1 MKESSDPFQ
10 KIQASQSIMTRTDHD
25 IAAYIVSH
33 PVQIARLNIEELAEA
48 AGTSPSAVSRF
59 CKRMGYDSFSNLKLQ
74 MVRTLVAHNGVA
86 ENHQKAESPAQ
97 AIAELYAQYILQIP
111 QWISNQDICDIA
123 VMLANA
129 RHVRLFGLNR
139 TFNSAR
145 QMEQR
150 LLRMGYDCAAVDE
163 RISMNDLSGIM
174 TSLDL
179 VIIFTVNDNEHIYL
193 PIAKTLHQGGCPLV
207 CITMNP
213 ALPIQKY
220 CRKYVVL
227 PKISDDT
234 SYSFLDNQAIFF
246 VYIEMLLEAIAGVR
260 PVDVSVKRE
269 GRKKS

>member
-1 MKESSDPFQ
+1 MKESSDPFEI
-10 KIQASQSIMTRTDHD
+10 IQTRQAIMTRADRG

-33 PVQIARLNIEELAEA
+33 PVQIARLNIEELAAA

-86 ENHQKAESPAQ
+86 ESRQKAESPAQ
-97 AIAELYAQYILQIP
+97 AIARLYAQYILQIP
-111 QWISNQDICDIA
+111 QWISNQDICDITA
-123 VMLANA
+123 MLANA
-129 RHVRLFGLNR
+129 RHVKLFGLNR

-150 LLRMGYDCAAVDE
+150 LLRMGYVCAAVNE
-163 RISMNDLSGIM
+163 RISMNDLAGIM
-174 TSLDL
+174 TSRDL

-193 PIAKTLHQGGCPLV
+193 PIARALHQGRCPLV

-213 ALPIQKY
+213 ALPFQKY

-234 SYSFLDNQAIFF
+234 SFSFLDNQVIFF
-246 VYIEMLLEAIAGVR
+246 VYIEILLEAIAGVR
-260 PVDVSVKRE
+260 PADQSVKSE
-269 GRKKS
+269 GR